1 MGEADLVG
9 GVESDGAVERGAGG
23 RRGGGGRG
31 GRGEAS
37 GVSVGEADALVEH
50 ERGVHELKAHI
61 LVVGLE
67 VNEEGAGLLEGE
79 GEASQGRTVG
89 EGGLGGG
96 GLKAEVAGGGG
107 EGGGGRGLVALVAA
121 LERGLH
127 LPFQSADCS
136 WPGSLRRPAAAGS
149 DMIQDIKHSR
159 NLCGN
164 MPIKTSSC

>member
-127 LPFQSADCS
+127 LPFQSADPSLKHDKDIPRKAEHKTCRICGRIGR
-136 WPGSLRRPAAAGS
+136 GSPFHAAALG
-149 DMIQDIKHSR
+149 D
-159 NLCGN
+159 
-164 MPIKTSSC
+164 